1 MSHKVMIFDVSASR
15 KSEYEKMEVS
25 GESQQAI
32 WDVIQTLQDN
42 GIDIGEK
49 AATILT
55 LRNQIKQR
63 NL

>member
-1 MSHKVMIFDVSASR
+1 MSHKVMKFNLRDAKKVQ
-15 KSEYEKMEVS
+15 YESLESS

-32 WDVIQTLQDN
+32 WDFIETLHNN

-49 AATILT
+49 ALNILN

-63 NL
+63 NS

>member
-1 MSHKVMIFDVSASR
+1 MSHKVMIFDVSAAR